1 MKKLS
6 ELLERISYTCVQG
19 TLDAEVQEIV
29 NDSRKA
35 SEGSLFFCIP
45 QIPGRSRRA
54 SSPNCYLVPGAMSN
68 IHLLFTGVQTPFMS
82 VLQRGKQI

>member
-35 SEGSLFFCIP
+35 SESSLFFCIP
-45 QIPGRSRRA
+45 GAVVNGHSF
-54 SSPNCYLVPGAMSN
+54 VPQVVAQGAK
-68 IHLLFTGVQTPFMS
+68 
-82 VLQRGKQI
+82 VLIVSEDVEAPSDVTVIKVEDTR